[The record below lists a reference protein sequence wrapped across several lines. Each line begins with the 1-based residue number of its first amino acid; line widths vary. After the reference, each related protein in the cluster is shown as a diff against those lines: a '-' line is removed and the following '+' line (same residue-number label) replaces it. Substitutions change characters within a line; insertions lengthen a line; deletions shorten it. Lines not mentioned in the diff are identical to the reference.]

1 VLCASLHDLQRL
13 NPRSVG
19 ILKQR
24 TQMRLRLQ
32 NALTFARSVLI
43 LELGMDTNSVECD
56 RFFALIVPINIEGT

>member
-13 NPRSVG
+13 NPHSEG

-43 LELGMDTNSVECD
+43 LEFAMDTNLLDVIGFGESIAIY
-56 RFFALIVPINIEGT
+56 RAS